1 MITWVLILCGFSVMV
16 MGMAIGV
23 CLHSENFGGV
33 LACSFTA
40 FVVLSIMGIINND
53 FHERVETLGTYP
65 DTTITI
71 TKGVCDTTVIYKVY
85 EHH

>member
-16 MGMAIGV
+16 MGIAIGV
-23 CLHSENFGGV
+23 CLYSENLGGV
-33 LACSFTA
+33 MMCAFAA
-40 FVVLSIMGIINND
+40 FVVLFLMGIINDD
-53 FHERVETLGTYP
+53 FHDRVETYGTYP

-85 EHH
+85 EHE

>member
-16 MGMAIGV
+16 MGIAIGV
-23 CLHSENFGGV
+23 CLYSENLGGV
-33 LACSFTA
+33 FMCSFTA
-40 FVVLSIMGIINND
+40 FVVLSIMGIINDD

-71 TKGVCDTTVIYKVY
+71 TKGVCDTTVIYKVH
-85 EHH
+85 ER